1 MASSYIRVMTN
12 FNGVV
17 KCWRKYGGN
26 KSSVR
31 RMWVSYDTNGWCW
44 VNKRHPHMTVDEYNT
59 LYVEGVKLP
68 HYSTYVEST
77 KKKPKDP
84 THFFNQKLKI
94 HKYRSDKIKE
104 IYNRLKPLL
113 VNKVVSSL
121 TLTEE
126 HLYNT
131 LLSYSLS
138 YTVRDTT
145 RSINIYCNSND
156 FRSAWKDVKML
167 EINNIEYFE

>member
-1 MASSYIRVMTN
+1 MTN
-12 FNGVV
+12 FNGNV

-31 RMWVSYDTNGWCW
+31 RMWVAYDTNGWCW
-44 VNKRHPHMTVDEYNT
+44 VNKHHPQMTEEEYNT

-68 HYSTYVEST
+68 HYSTYVESS
-77 KKKPKDP
+77 KKKHKDP
-84 THFFNQKLKI
+84 THFFNQKLKTY
-94 HKYRSDKIKE
+94 KYRSDKIKE

-113 VNKVVSSL
+113 DNQTIVSL
-121 TLTEE
+121 TLKEGY
-126 HLYNT
+126 LYDT
-131 LLSYSLS
+131 LLYELT